1 MKSIIGIIIGCMLCW
16 EGEAQFRSF
25 TGPASANQQLIEE
38 AVREGLFIVR
48 QAYQLEDT
56 TAEPPAYYGRDGKSY
71 FGQTYSVGARLCGGY
86 VIDARLTAPWLEDT
100 HFEEYR
106 HSTQYRPVISKT
118 EYRDI
123 AEITYHPLAF
133 RAENRDS
140 VQKGSVCQQQD
151 SLFSAGFSLWEEE
164 GLCKGWVVLAVGEK
178 PLSESDSAQLSLLI
192 YRTEVNLEADKQLY
206 EIKAPAT
213 SLSVMGGIYVYPVVN
228 GIGQLSFRLAGLVQ
242 QIEDKWYIMGVKG
255 AAVADRISGSLTP
268 IGSQEET
275 SPREEGAIA
284 PGGQEE
290 NLSVEQVQENKKGKK
305 ERKKRS

>member
-1 MKSIIGIIIGCMLCW
+1 MKRIIGIIIGCMLCW
-16 EGEAQFRSF
+16 DGEAQFRSF
-25 TGPASANQQLIEE
+25 AGPASANQQLIEE
-38 AVREGLFIVR
+38 AVRKGLFVVR

-56 TAEPPAYYGRDGKSY
+56 TAESPAYYGRDGKSY
-71 FGQTYSVGARLCGGY
+71 FGQTYSIGARLNRGY
-86 VIDARLTAPWLEDT
+86 VIDARLVAPWLEDT

-106 HSTQYRPVISKT
+106 HSTQYRPVISRT

-123 AEITYHPLAF
+123 QEITYHPLAF

-140 VQKGSVCQQQD
+140 VPKGSVCQQQD

-178 PLSESDSAQLSLLI
+178 PLNENDSVKISLLI

-213 SLSVMGGIYVYPVVN
+213 SLSVMGGIYVSPVVT

-242 QIEDKWYIMGVKG
+242 QIEDKWYIMGVKE
-255 AAVADRISGSLTP
+255 ATATDSVSGSLTP

-275 SPREEGAIA
+275 SPQEIGVIV

-290 NLSVEQVQENKKGKK
+290 NLSVEQTEGNKKGKK

>member
-1 MKSIIGIIIGCMLCW
+1 MKRIIGIVIGCMLCW

-56 TAEPPAYYGRDGKSY
+56 AAEPPAYYGRDGKSY
-71 FGQTYSVGARLCGGY
+71 FGQTYSVGARLDGGY
-86 VIDARLTAPWLEDT
+86 VIDARLAAPWLEDA

-106 HSTQYRPVISKT
+106 NSTQYRPVISKT

-123 AEITYHPLAF
+123 TEIIYHPLAF

-140 VQKGSVCQQQD
+140 VPKGSLCQQQD

-164 GLCKGWVVLAVGEK
+164 GLCRGWVVLAVGEK
-178 PLSESDSAQLSLLI
+178 PLSESDSVKVSLLI

-213 SLSVMGGIYVYPVVN
+213 SLSVMGGIYVCPVAI

-255 AAVADRISGSLTP
+255 TVTTDRTSGSLTP
-268 IGSQEET
+268 IGLQEET
-275 SPREEGAIA
+275 TPQEVGAIA

-290 NLSVEQVQENKKGKK
+290 NLSVEQVQGNKKGKK